1 MPTKPLT
8 VVHDGPDS
16 VCHHSGL
23 PPSECDYHCPHC
35 ESSCIPSPDLAEIQ
49 VRAARLRERWTK
61 ERLTKQEGT
70 SCEVEIPQVVRV
82 TDHMRRK
89 TDPLGDRLTR

>member
-35 ESSCIPSPDLAEIQ
+35 GTSCIPSPDLDEIR
-49 VRAARLRERWTK
+49 VRAAAIRASWPQWKREAM
-61 ERLTKQEGT
+61 EGI
-70 SCEVEIPQVVRV
+70 SCEVEIPSVIRV
-82 TDHMRRK
+82 SDHMRRK
-89 TDPLGDRLTR
+89 TDPLGDRYTR